1 MTAERPMGIL
11 QRSAGLIQLLAEA
24 GALTPAEIA
33 GRLDLPRPTVYR
45 LGDALAQAG
54 LAETL
59 PGSRLALT
67 RRWLRLGD
75 AARAS
80 MSEWR
85 MARPILDALAESTG
99 QTVFLSVRRGDEAV
113 CIDWTP
119 GQALNVLLLKPGR
132 ALPLY
137 AGAAGRASLAF
148 GVDDVESYLE
158 QAPFPAYTKRTL
170 TTAAKLRRDVAATR
184 DRGYAISDEDVTEGI
199 GALGAPVRTSRT
211 GAFAGVVSVA
221 GLAESLTTRRA
232 GLAEALLGATA
243 SLSATLP

>member
-1 MTAERPMGIL
+1 MSVERPMGIL
-11 QRSAGLIQLLAEA
+11 QRSADLVQLLAEE
-24 GALTPAEIA
+24 GALSPAEIA
-33 GRLDLPRPTVYR
+33 DRVDTPRPTVYR

-54 LAETL
+54 LAEAL
-59 PGSRLALT
+59 PGSRIALS

-75 AARAS
+75 AARAA

-85 MARPILDALAESTG
+85 LARPILDALADATG
-99 QTVFLSVRRGDEAV
+99 QTVFLSVRRAEESV

-137 AGAAGRASLAF
+137 AGAEGRTTLAF
-148 GVDDVESYLE
+148 GVDDVDGYLKR
-158 QAPFPAYTKRTL
+158 APFPAFNQRTL
-170 TTAAKLRRDVAATR
+170 TTVAKLRRDIATTR

-199 GALGAPVRTSRT
+199 GALGAPVRTTRAGT
-211 GAFAGVVSVA
+211 FAGVLSVA
-221 GLAESLTTRRA
+221 GLAENLTARRA
-232 GLAEALLGATA
+232 ELADTLLDAAA